1 MAKEAAVSGG
11 IKGILKRR
19 ETDMTSGNIWKHLIS
34 FALPLMVGSIFQQLY
49 NTVDTWVVG
58 NYVSNEAFSAVGSVG
73 PIINMLIGFFTGL
86 ATGAGVVISQFFGAK
101 RPEEVSATV
110 HTSMAMTFLMGIAF
124 TIIGIVTTPLSLR
137 LMNTPAEVMPE
148 ARTYLVI
155 YFAGVLGLMVYNM
168 GAGILRAV
176 GDSNRPFYFLII
188 TAVLNTILDLVFVI
202 VFHMG
207 VAGVAWATII
217 AQAVSAVLIMIVLVR
232 SRTAVRFSFL
242 KMKIDWKIMGKIV
255 KVGMP
260 AAIQMAITSFSNI
273 FVQGYINHFGA
284 DVMSGWT
291 AYAKIDMLAML
302 PMQSIGLANTTFVG
316 QNLGA
321 DLIKR
326 TKQGVNISLILAE
339 GITIVLMIPILI
351 FAPYLV
357 EFFNSKPE
365 VIRYGTLIIHWLS
378 PFYVLAVFNQIY
390 AGALRGSGNSRAPM
404 IIMLFSFV
412 LFRQMYL
419 FICSRYISNT
429 IIPIAMGYPAGW
441 GVCSLLTYI
450 YYKKVNL
457 TQNRIVDD

>member
-86 ATGAGVVISQFFGAK
+86 ATGAGVVISQYFGAK

-339 GITIVLMIPILI
+339 GITIVLSGRILQCQTGGD
-351 FAPYLV
+351 PLRH
-357 EFFNSKPE
+357 PD
-365 VIRYGTLIIHWLS
+365 H
-378 PFYVLAVFNQIY
+378 PLAVALLCTSRFQSDLCRSTSWIGKQPGPHDHY
-390 AGALRGSGNSRAPM
+390 AFLLRPLPPDLPVYLQPLYFQYDHSHSHGISGRLGRLQSAD
-404 IIMLFSFV
+404 L
-412 LFRQMYL
+412 YL
-419 FICSRYISNT
+419 
-429 IIPIAMGYPAGW
+429 
-441 GVCSLLTYI
+441 L
-450 YYKKVNL
+450 
-457 TQNRIVDD
+457 